1 MSLFIEEIIKT
12 YNEGMIK
19 TSFAKQVVK
28 DIVFT
33 SLTNSNRFNGITKK
47 PYSTMLHSYAV
58 GNLASDFALIY
69 NNFSKKE
76 RNWVKLMGYMH
87 DMGET
92 VVGDVVY
99 PLKTGQYKDDVE
111 EFSKIEK
118 AFLYWL
124 GEEIFE
130 IPNFQTKYEKYYPI
144 VKKADEYLGVLEL
157 IGISKDSVFFDSEKL
172 FEDTNLLHWNIT
184 QFGFSWEVDGLIEK
198 CLKPEVNNE

>member
-1 MSLFIEEIIKT
+1 MSLFIEEINKT
-12 YNEGMIK
+12 YNEGKIK
-19 TSFAKQVVK
+19 TSFTNQVVK

-33 SLTNSNRFNGITKK
+33 SLANSRRFNGITKK
-47 PYSTMLHSYAV
+47 PYSTMQHSYAV

-69 NNFSKKE
+69 NESNREE
-76 RNWVKLMGYMH
+76 RNWIKLFGYMH

-92 VVGDVVY
+92 IVGDVVY
-99 PLKTGQYKDDVE
+99 PLKNGKYKDDIE

-118 AFLYWL
+118 SFLYWL

-130 IPNFQTKYEKYYPI
+130 IPDFQTKYEKYYPL

-157 IGISKDSVFFDSEKL
+157 IGISKDSVHFDSEKL

-184 QFGFSWEVDGLIEK
+184 QFGFSWEVDGLIKK
-198 CLKPEVNNE
+198 CLAQGVNNE

>member
-12 YNEGMIK
+12 YSEGKIK
-19 TSFAKQVVK
+19 TSFTKQVVK

-33 SLTNSNRFNGITKK
+33 SLANSRRFNGITKK
-47 PYSTMLHSYAV
+47 PYSTMQHSYAV

-69 NNFSKKE
+69 NESNREE
-76 RNWVKLMGYMH
+76 RNWIKLFGYMH

-92 VVGDVVY
+92 IVGDVVY
-99 PLKTGQYKDDVE
+99 PLKNGKYKDDIE

-130 IPNFQTKYEKYYPI
+130 IPDFKQKYEKYYSL

-157 IGISKDSVFFDSEKL
+157 IGISKDSIHFDSEKL
-172 FEDTNLLHWNIT
+172 FEDANLLHWNIT
-184 QFGFSWEVDGLIEK
+184 QFGFSWEVEGLIEK
-198 CLKPEVNNE
+198 CLKQEVNNE